1 MAFTLIP
8 FPISILFGAVFAVA
22 VLFVLWKLSKRGK
35 KYRILFWSTT
45 TLLLGLTVLALAT
58 AALH

>member
-22 VLFVLWKLSKRGK
+22 VLFVLWKLGKRGK
-35 KYRILFWSTT
+35 TYRILFWSTAA
-45 TLLLGLTVLALAT
+45 LLLGLTVLALVT